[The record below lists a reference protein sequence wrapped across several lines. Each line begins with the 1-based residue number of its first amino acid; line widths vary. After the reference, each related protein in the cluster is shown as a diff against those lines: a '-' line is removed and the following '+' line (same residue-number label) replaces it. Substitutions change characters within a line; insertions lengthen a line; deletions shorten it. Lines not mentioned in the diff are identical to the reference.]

1 MVERC
6 GKSGKPVQPRHFTK
20 SIFLCKL
27 EYYNFIVSGL
37 SGLTRIFLNF
47 L

>member
-27 EYYNFIVSGL
+27 IDYNFIVSGL